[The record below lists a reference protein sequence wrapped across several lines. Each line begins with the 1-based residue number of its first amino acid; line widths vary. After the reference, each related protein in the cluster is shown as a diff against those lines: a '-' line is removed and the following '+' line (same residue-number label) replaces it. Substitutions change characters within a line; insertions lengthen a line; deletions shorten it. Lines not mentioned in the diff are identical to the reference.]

1 MIFIKCGEKIMSKT
15 QVVTLRIPVDL
26 KARLENEAHNQGVS
40 MNNLAN
46 YMLTTQISQIEVLSA
61 IETRISRKNISSLKT
76 KVNKILDSVQK
87 NYDVPEWDKVH

>member
-1 MIFIKCGEKIMSKT
+1 MSKT

-26 KARLENEAHNQGVS
+26 KARLENEAHIQGVS

-61 IETRISRKNISSLKT
+61 IEARISRKNISSLKT
-76 KVNKILDSVQK
+76 KVNKVLDSVQK
-87 NYDVPEWDKVH
+87 NYDIPEWDEVH

>member
-1 MIFIKCGEKIMSKT
+1 MSKT

-26 KARLENEAHNQGVS
+26 KARLENEAHIQGVS

-61 IETRISRKNISSLKT
+61 IEARISRKNISSLKT
-76 KVNKILDSVQK
+76 KVNKVLDSVQN
-87 NYDVPEWDKVH
+87 NYDIPEWDKVH

>member
-1 MIFIKCGEKIMSKT
+1 MSKT

-26 KARLENEAHNQGVS
+26 KARLENETQIQGVS

-61 IETRISRKNISSLKT
+61 IESRISRKSISSLKT
-76 KVNKILDSVQK
+76 KVNKVLDSVQK
-87 NYDVPEWDKVH
+87 NNDVPEWDKVH

>member
-1 MIFIKCGEKIMSKT
+1 MSKT

-26 KARLENEAHNQGVS
+26 KARLENEAHIQGVS

-61 IETRISRKNISSLKT
+61 IEARISRKNISSLKT

-87 NYDVPEWDKVH
+87 NYDIPEWDKVH